1 MLGVVLDDGK
11 LSVRT
16 DLPEPEPEPGPG
28 EVRVRV
34 RLAGICETDLQLLQ
48 GYMGFRGVLGHEFVG
63 VAEAGKFAGQ
73 RVVGEINCS
82 CLVCETCRSGLPT
95 HCPHRTV
102 LGILG
107 RDGAFAESLVLPEV
121 NLHPVPDSLADEEA
135 VFTEPVAAAFQIPAQ
150 CPDLNGKR
158 VVLLGD
164 GRLGQLCAQVLANH
178 GARLLVVGKH
188 ARKLEHLRRM
198 NIDTTLRDVAQPD
211 RSADIVV
218 DCTGSATG
226 FEDAC
231 RWVRPTG
238 TIILKTT
245 VAGRPEL
252 SLAPVVI
259 DEIRV
264 IGSRCGPFAPA
275 IRALLE
281 GTVQTRH
288 LIDAEYPLSDA
299 LEAFERV
306 ASCSVQKVLLRIP
319 ESDAGKTNRL
329 NG

>member
-1 MLGVVLDDGK
+1 MLGVVLDGEK
-11 LSVRT
+11 LSVRS
-16 DLPEPEPEPGPG
+16 DLPVPAPGPG

-34 RLAGICETDLQLLQ
+34 RLAGICETDLQLLR

-63 VAEAGKFAGQ
+63 VAETGAFAGQ

-82 CLVCETCRSGLPT
+82 CRGCETCESGLLT
-95 HCPHRTV
+95 HCPNRTV

-107 RDGAFAESLVLPEV
+107 RDGAFAEYLALPEV

-135 VFTEPVAAAFQIPAQ
+135 VFIEPLAAAFQIPVQ

-164 GRLGQLCAQVLANH
+164 GRLGQLCAQVLASH
-178 GARLLVVGKH
+178 GARVIVVGKH
-188 ARKLEHLRRM
+188 ETKLEQLRRL
-198 NIDTTLRDVAQPD
+198 NFETILRDAAQPD

-218 DCTGSATG
+218 DCTGSPTG
-226 FEDAC
+226 IEDAC

-259 DEIRV
+259 DEVRL
-264 IGSRCGPFAPA
+264 IGSRCGPFGPA
-275 IRALLE
+275 IHALQN
-281 GTVQTRH
+281 GTIQTRH
-288 LIDAEYPLSDA
+288 LVDAEFPLSDA
-299 LEAFERV
+299 LDAFERV
-306 ASCSVQKVLLRIP
+306 ASRSVQKVLLRVP
-319 ESDAGKTNRL
+319 ESDGGKTNRPT
-329 NG
+329 G

>member
-1 MLGVVLDDGK
+1 MLGVVLDGGK
-11 LSVRT
+11 LSVRS
-16 DLPEPEPEPGPG
+16 DLPVPEPDPG

-34 RLAGICETDLQLLQ
+34 RLAGICETDLQLLR
-48 GYMGFRGVLGHEFVG
+48 GYMGFRGILGHEFVG
-63 VAEAGKFAGQ
+63 VAETGKFAGE

-82 CLVCETCRSGLPT
+82 CHVCETCLSGLPT
-95 HCPHRTV
+95 HCPRRTV

-107 RDGAFAESLVLPEV
+107 RNGAFAEYLVLPEA
-121 NLHPVPDSLADEEA
+121 NLHPVPDSLADEVA
-135 VFTEPVAAAFQIPAQ
+135 VFTEPVAAAFQIPARY
-150 CPDLNGKR
+150 PDLKGKR

-164 GRLGQLCAQVLANH
+164 GRLGQLCAQVLDQN

-188 ARKLEHLRRM
+188 ARKLEQLRRM
-198 NIDTTLRDVAQPD
+198 NFETALRDAAQPD

-218 DCTGSATG
+218 DCTGSPSG

-252 SLAPVVI
+252 SLAPIVI
-259 DEIRV
+259 DEVRV

-275 IRALLE
+275 IRALAE
-281 GTVQTRH
+281 GSVQTRH
-288 LIDAEYPLSDA
+288 LVDAEFPLPDA
-299 LEAFERV
+299 IEAFERV
-306 ASCSVQKVLLRIP
+306 ASRAVQKVLLRIP
-319 ESDAGKTNRL
+319 DSDAGIAH
-329 NG
+329 

>member
-11 LSVRT
+11 LSVRS
-16 DLPEPEPEPGPG
+16 DLPVPEPGPG

-34 RLAGICETDLQLLQ
+34 RLAGICETDLQLLR
-48 GYMGFRGVLGHEFVG
+48 GYMGFRGILGHEFVG
-63 VAEAGKFAGQ
+63 VAETGKFAGQ
-73 RVVGEINCS
+73 RVVGEISCS
-82 CLVCETCRSGLPT
+82 CLACETCESGLTT
-95 HCPHRTV
+95 HCPNRTV

-107 RDGAFAESLVLPEV
+107 RNGAFAQYLVLPEV
-121 NLHPVPDSLADEEA
+121 NLHLVPDSLANEEA

-150 CPDLNGKR
+150 CPDLDGKR

-164 GRLGQLCAQVLANH
+164 GRLGQLCAQVLDQQS
-178 GARLLVVGKH
+178 ARLLVIGKH
-188 ARKLEHLRRM
+188 ARKLEQLRRM
-198 NIDTTLRDVAQPD
+198 NVETTLRDDSQPD

-218 DCTGSATG
+218 DCTGSPTG

-259 DEIRV
+259 DEVRV

-275 IRALLE
+275 IRALAE
-281 GTVQTRH
+281 GSVQTRY
-288 LIDAEYPLSDA
+288 LVDAEFPLPDA
-299 LEAFERV
+299 IEAFERV
-306 ASCSVQKVLLRIP
+306 ASRAVQKILLRIP
-319 ESDAGKTNRL
+319 DSDAGITHRPT
-329 NG
+329 G

>member
-1 MLGVVLDDGK
+1 
-11 LSVRT
+11 
-16 DLPEPEPEPGPG
+16 
-28 EVRVRV
+28 
-34 RLAGICETDLQLLQ
+34 
-48 GYMGFRGVLGHEFVG
+48 MGFRGVLGHEFVG
-63 VAEAGKFAGQ
+63 VAETGKFAGQ

-82 CLVCETCRSGLPT
+82 CLICETCRSVLTT

-107 RDGAFAESLVLPEV
+107 RNGAFAEYLVLPEV
-121 NLHPVPDSLADEEA
+121 NLHPIPDSLADEEA
-135 VFTEPVAAAFQIPAQ
+135 VFTEPVAAAFQIPVQ
-150 CPDLNGKR
+150 CPDLDGKR

-164 GRLGQLCAQVLANH
+164 GRLGQLCAQVLASH
-178 GARLLVVGKH
+178 GARVLVVGKH
-188 ARKLEHLRRM
+188 ERKLEQLRRL
-198 NIDTTLRDVAQPD
+198 NFETILRDGAQPD

-218 DCTGSATG
+218 DCTGSPTG

-259 DEIRV
+259 DEV
-264 IGSRCGPFAPA
+264 QLIGSRCGPFAPA
-275 IRALLE
+275 IHALQE

-288 LIDAEYPLSDA
+288 LIDAEYPLSQA
-299 LEAFERV
+299 IEAFERV
-306 ASCSVQKVLLRIP
+306 ASRSVQKVLLRVP
-319 ESDAGKTNRL
+319 EPEGAKTNRPT
-329 NG
+329 G

>member
-1 MLGVVLDDGK
+1 MLGVVLDEGK

-16 DLPEPEPEPGPG
+16 DLPVPEPGPG
-28 EVRVRV
+28 EVRIRM
-34 RLAGICETDLQLLQ
+34 RLAGICETDLQLVR
-48 GYMGFRGVLGHEFVG
+48 GYMGFRGVLGHEFIG
-63 VAEAGKFAGQ
+63 VAETGQFAGQ

-82 CLVCETCRSGLPT
+82 CRACKTCESGLLT

-107 RDGAFAESLVLPEV
+107 RDGAFAEYLVLPEV

-150 CPDLNGKR
+150 CPDLDGKR

-178 GARLLVVGKH
+178 GAKLTVVGKH
-188 ARKLEHLRRM
+188 PRKLEHLRRL
-198 NIDTTLRDVAQPD
+198 NIATTLRDEAQPD

-226 FEDAC
+226 FDDAC
-231 RWVRPTG
+231 QLVRPTG

-264 IGSRCGPFAPA
+264 IGSRCGPFDPA
-275 IRALLE
+275 IRALQE
-281 GTVQTRH
+281 GTVQTRY
-288 LIDAEYPLSDA
+288 LIDAEYPLADA

-306 ASCSVQKVLLRIP
+306 GSRSVQKVLLRV
-319 ESDAGKTNRL
+319 SGADTGKTSGS